1 MRAGAVRWT
10 LLQRGVIEATKASL
24 GVGKPDRPLP
34 RNIEG
39 FLERLQQAATD
50 PTARRDFLVALAGPA
65 KTGVASTSGRLAV
78 FDAGMFAA
86 TGHMDLA
93 IANAQTQA
101 RHDPDCSEL
110 VDHRKGLKRSL
121 AETAKVVREQ
131 IERGE

>member
-1 MRAGAVRWT
+1 MRAGAAKWT

-39 FLERLQQAATD
+39 FIGKLQQAVTD
-50 PTARRDFLVALAGPA
+50 PAARRDFLVALAGPA
-65 KTGVASTSGRLAV
+65 NAGVASTSGRLAV
-78 FDAGMFAA
+78 FDACMFAA
-86 TGHMDLA
+86 MGHMDLS

-101 RHDPDCSEL
+101 RHDPECTEL
-110 VDHRKGLKRSL
+110 IEHRQGLKQSL

-131 IERGE
+131 IVKGE